1 MLAKPSAATS
11 FRPAIN
17 LQDRIAGMLFIF
29 LIGMVNA
36 LFNALTKKEET
47 VVDPL
52 IKLVL
57 LDPLV
62 VKTLS
67 LVLEEL
73 RASGVGQSQLELVG
87 VLEPQMVD
95 QS

>member
-1 MLAKPSAATS
+1 
-11 FRPAIN
+11 
-17 LQDRIAGMLFIF
+17 MLFIF

-73 RASGVGQSQLELVG
+73 RAGGVGQSQLELVG